1 MNQEE
6 NGGIMPNKNI
16 SQKDWQFKLS
26 SKIKEIESLIKNYD
40 LEEKQ
45 KTLEIQKNNAYFKL
59 EKIGKE
65 LENIENFLEE
75 ENDNKGIEELEN
87 EENLKKKIYDIK
99 QKNITIQSQLNIIK
113 GYSEFVK
120 KYKASQIKEKKKLDI
135 ECDNIKNDIKIN
147 KSYSKMTEDEKILLE
162 KRKELENI
170 DKELGKLL
178 KKIEDQKAQNYIK
191 NVRLKQLKYLI
202 NNQKD
207 SKKNLNSK
215 KINKAEPKKKIIK
228 KNNNN
233 KNEEVDEIFDNIIQN
248 SNQENN
254 QKSNKGTKNE
264 STFDIINRRIPFSI
278 SSLDNLI
285 NENNE
290 NLLISEKSINQKN
303 YSSKKNVNISKKK
316 KTTSDLIKLEKENI
330 SKMVSSSE
338 NKNDLNNKN
347 NNIQINK
354 NNNNKNDTKKNNDNI
369 ILIDKKEN
377 TNKNEFN
384 EENPL
389 GWLENDNNKNSKFNN
404 INNMNNNIIIN
415 NNFNNNKEE
424 TKIDNN
430 ESNIKEQNINN
441 NIFNNKNS
449 NISEVKGLLGRRRP
463 FASIKF

>member
-347 NNIQINK
+347 NNIQIDK

>member
-1 MNQEE
+1 MKQEE
-6 NGGIMPNKNI
+6 NGGTMPNKNI
-16 SQKDWQFKLS
+16 SQKDWQYKLS

-87 EENLKKKIYDIK
+87 EESLKKKIYDIK

-147 KSYSKMTEDEKILLE
+147 KSYTKMTEDEKILLE
-162 KRKELENI
+162 KKRELENI

-178 KKIEDQKAQNYIK
+178 KKIEDQKAQKYIK

-202 NNQKD
+202 NNKKD

-228 KNNNN
+228 KNNN

-254 QKSNKGTKNE
+254 KKSNKGTKNE

-290 NLLISEKSINQKN
+290 NLVISEKS
-303 YSSKKNVNISKKK
+303 
-316 KTTSDLIKLEKENI
+316 
-330 SKMVSSSE
+330 
-338 NKNDLNNKN
+338 
-347 NNIQINK
+347 
-354 NNNNKNDTKKNNDNI
+354 
-369 ILIDKKEN
+369 
-377 TNKNEFN
+377 TNKKLF
-384 EENPL
+384 
-389 GWLENDNNKNSKFNN
+389 KQKKCKYF
-404 INNMNNNIIIN
+404 
-415 NNFNNNKEE
+415 
-424 TKIDNN
+424 
-430 ESNIKEQNINN
+430 
-441 NIFNNKNS
+441 
-449 NISEVKGLLGRRRP
+449 
-463 FASIKF
+463 